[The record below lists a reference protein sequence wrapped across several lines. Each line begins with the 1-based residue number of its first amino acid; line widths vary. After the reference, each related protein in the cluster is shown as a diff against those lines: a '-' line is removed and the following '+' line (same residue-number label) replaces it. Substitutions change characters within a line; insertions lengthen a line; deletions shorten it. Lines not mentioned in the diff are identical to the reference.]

1 MAINRVAITI
11 NSRQYT
17 VVADESAEYI
27 QRLGNHINEK
37 VETVLKGGQNIMGE
51 RPVVL
56 AAFNICDEYFK
67 SAQEVDMLKGQVKQT
82 SDRND
87 YLEQKVYELK
97 KQIDEMGSTQISMY
111 EAAIKAERE
120 ASQKELNNAKN
131 RIRLLEDQ
139 VRSLEAKLQ
148 PMQNRR

>member
-1 MAINRVAITI
+1 
-11 NSRQYT
+11 
-17 VVADESAEYI
+17 
-27 QRLGNHINEK
+27 
-37 VETVLKGGQNIMGE
+37 
-51 RPVVL
+51 
-56 AAFNICDEYFK
+56 
-67 SAQEVDMLKGQVKQT
+67 
-82 SDRND
+82 
-87 YLEQKVYELK
+87 
-97 KQIDEMGSTQISMY
+97 MGSTQISMD